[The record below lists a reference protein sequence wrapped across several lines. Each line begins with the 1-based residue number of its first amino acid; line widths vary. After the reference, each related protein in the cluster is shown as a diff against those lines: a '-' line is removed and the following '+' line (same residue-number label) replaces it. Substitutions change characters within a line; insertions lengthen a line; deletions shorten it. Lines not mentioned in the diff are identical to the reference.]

1 MEDTMRKAGF
11 ALASLLIAVLL
22 LGGPGWAL
30 AAPGQTLIVTGNRVN
45 VRYGPSADAKVRMKI
60 TRDQLVRELER
71 QGDWVRAEIVGAGAS
86 GWISSSL
93 LAVPS
98 AERLARARQGAP
110 ESPRA
115 GMPEPKPSA
124 APGAA
129 SAGPAGPTPPAIPP
143 APGKPQPSSSSGGH
157 TSTAPVPPTSA
168 SSSAEPAAAPPSPG
182 KTASEPSASEQAAI
196 APATGPA
203 ETTDPPELAR
213 FRDSV
218 DYLNSRSKS
227 VDGTDL
233 FERVEEVGDG
243 VVRVGATKAWASIPP
258 ASQQSYA
265 NALVDRWA
273 AARGYSGP
281 ATVQIV
287 DPDGK
292 LLLESKKP

>member
-1 MEDTMRKAGF
+1 MRRAGF

-22 LGGPGWAL
+22 LGGPDRGGVL
-30 AAPGQTLIVTGNRVN
+30 AAPGQTLIVTGSRVN

-98 AERLARARQGAP
+98 ADRLARPRQGAP
-110 ESPRA
+110 EPPRA

-129 SAGPAGPTPPAIPP
+129 SAGPAPAAPIPP
-143 APGKPQPSSSSGGH
+143 ATGKPQPSGSSGGH
-157 TSTAPVPPTSA
+157 ASTAPAPPTAA
-168 SSSAEPAAAPPSPG
+168 SSTAEPAATAPSPG
-182 KTASEPSASEQAAI
+182 ESAPQSGASEQAAI

-227 VDGTDL
+227 ADGGDL

-281 ATVQIV
+281 AIVQIM

>member
-1 MEDTMRKAGF
+1 MRKAGL
-11 ALASLLIAVLL
+11 ALASLLIAVLP
-22 LGGPGWAL
+22 LGGPDRGGAL
-30 AAPGQTLIVTGNRVN
+30 AAPGQTLIVTGSRVN

-60 TRDQLVRELER
+60 THDQLVRELER
-71 QGDWVRAEIVGAGAS
+71 QGDWVRVEILGAGAS

-98 AERLARARQGAP
+98 AERLAGARQGAP
-110 ESPRA
+110 EPLRA

-124 APGAA
+124 APGTA
-129 SAGPAGPTPPAIPP
+129 SAIPARPASIAP
-143 APGKPQPSSSSGGH
+143 APGKPQPSGSSGGH
-157 TSTAPVPPTSA
+157 TSTAALPPTAA
-168 SSSAEPAAAPPSPG
+168 SSTAEPPAAAPSPG
-182 KTASEPSASEQAAI
+182 ETASGPGASEQAAI

-203 ETTDPPELAR
+203 EPTAPPELVR

-227 VDGTDL
+227 VDGGDL

-273 AARGYSGP
+273 AARGDSGP